1 MVIKMQTY
9 KIKSFTKITDTD
21 LSGMIFRIISYIIM
35 SIAGILALF
44 PFIHVFAKSVSSAAS
59 VTSGSI
65 RFIPI
70 GFQLETIQYIIG
82 ETIYLRAFVN
92 TVFVTFIGTVASMLT
107 TILTAYP
114 LSKPKL
120 VGRRFV
126 IILYIFSMVFYGGM
140 IPAYMVVKTL
150 GLIDSYFALILPFV
164 IIQFNT
170 LIIKNYFE
178 GLPESIEESA
188 KLDGAGYFKIL
199 FYIICPISKPVIAT
213 ISMLY
218 AVNYWNN
225 YFHAM
230 LYTNSPS
237 LKTLQLYLY
246 DMIYSSEQVTEK
258 IISNPGT
265 NICVGGVQSA
275 SVLLAMVPIIL
286 LYPAVQKYF
295 VQGITI
301 GSVKG

>member
-164 IIQFNT
+164 IIQFNM
-170 LIIKNYFE
+170 KWQN
-178 GLPESIEESA
+178 
-188 KLDGAGYFKIL
+188 
-199 FYIICPISKPVIAT
+199 
-213 ISMLY
+213 
-218 AVNYWNN
+218 
-225 YFHAM
+225 
-230 LYTNSPS
+230 
-237 LKTLQLYLY
+237 
-246 DMIYSSEQVTEK
+246 
-258 IISNPGT
+258 
-265 NICVGGVQSA
+265 
-275 SVLLAMVPIIL
+275 
-286 LYPAVQKYF
+286 
-295 VQGITI
+295 
-301 GSVKG
+301 